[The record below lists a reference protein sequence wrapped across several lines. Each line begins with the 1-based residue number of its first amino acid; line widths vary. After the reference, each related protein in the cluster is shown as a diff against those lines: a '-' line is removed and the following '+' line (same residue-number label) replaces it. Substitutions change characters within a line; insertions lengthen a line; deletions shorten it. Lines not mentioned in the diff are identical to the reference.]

1 MARKH
6 QGKSGSGRGES
17 GRQQGQQGD
26 SGKRYTMDCRES
38 GQGCTLM
45 MSGSME
51 EVMMTAEMHARKAH
65 GLRGTEEEMRR
76 QLRDSIKEEGVSER
90 PKAGVAG
97 GGQRNEERQDMPPA

>member
-6 QGKSGSGRGES
+6 QGKSGSGGGES
-17 GRQQGQQGD
+17 GRQQGRQGD

-38 GQGCTLM
+38 GQGCTLT

-51 EVMMTAEMHARKAH
+51 EVMMTAEMHARKTH

-76 QLRDSIKEEGVSER
+76 QLRDYIKEEGVSER